1 VAARQVRGLI
11 GHTADIVVAMIPQTR
26 NVAQALSE
34 GPLPATD
41 WIALGS
47 AIRQLHD
54 RQVFHSDLNCHN
66 LLLDAQGRAWIVDF
80 DKCGVRPGE
89 AWKQENLERLRR
101 SLRKEQGRRHPVHWD
116 EARWDD
122 LLKGYAGEA

>member
-1 VAARQVRGLI
+1 MQTAALRARTGAAGGPAAGDMVAVVRE
-11 GHTADIVVAMIPQTR
+11 PKR
-26 NVAQALSE
+26 
-34 GPLPATD
+34 
-41 WIALGS
+41 
-47 AIRQLHD
+47 
-54 RQVFHSDLNCHN
+54 
-66 LLLDAQGRAWIVDF
+66 DAQGRAWIVDF

-101 SLRKEQGRRHPVHWD
+101 SLRKEQGRRHPFHWD